1 MSIIT
6 SLNNRGYAIHKTTK
20 NEDIINKIKKELL
33 ISPKVFGNAFSVI
46 KEYPIYLES
55 DTKLYVPKCYG
66 IEKFGYP
73 LNDKLNNGIDCPNL
87 NFNGKLRDIQQAPV
101 DAYIENV
108 IDKKKLGGIISVPCG
123 FGKTIMAI
131 YIACYFK
138 KKTLFIS
145 HKDFLNEQFINSIK
159 LFVPNAKIGKIK
171 QSTVDVENKDIVIA
185 TLQSLAIRDYDNSI
199 FSDFG
204 LVIIDECHHIASE
217 VFSKAFRK
225 MNIRITLGLS
235 ATLNRKDGLRKVFEW
250 YLGKSVYKIK
260 NDNNECNM
268 IVHLHKYFVHDLN
281 YSYVKLMY
289 NGTPNFVSMI
299 NNITSYMPRTIFII
313 NLLKEV
319 LINDP
324 DRKIL
329 ILSERKNQLK
339 DLEQLIKADEIA
351 SYGYYIGGMRMTDLD
366 ISATKQII
374 LATYQMSSE
383 GLNIPTLN
391 TVILASPIGD
401 IQQSV
406 GRILREKKTE
416 RKYIPLCIDI
426 YDDFSLFK
434 FKGNKRINY
443 YKTNGY
449 KIKNYIENELILSDD
464 EDKDNTNKK
473 CYFINDDDDEK
484 EPKRK
489 PKEPKKEPKKSLF
502 IEDEEEPKPKQKPKK
517 SLFIDDD

>member
-1 MSIIT
+1 MMT
-6 SLNNRGYAIHKTTK
+6 SLSNRGYGITKTNDNK
-20 NEDIINKIKKELL
+20 EIIEKIKKELL
-33 ISPKVFGNAFSVI
+33 ISPKNFSTSFSTT

-66 IEKFGYP
+66 IEKFGFP
-73 LNDKLNNGIDCPNL
+73 NDDKLGYGIDCPNL
-87 NFNGKLRDIQQAPV
+87 VFNGKLRDIQQAPV
-101 DAYIENV
+101 DTYINNV

-131 YIACYFK
+131 YVACYFK

-159 LFVPNAKIGKIK
+159 LFVPNANIGKIK
-171 QSTVDVENKDIVIA
+171 QSKVDIVGKDIVIA
-185 TLQSLAIRDYDNSI
+185 TLQSLALRDYDSNI
-199 FSDFG
+199 FSEFG

-217 VFSKAFRK
+217 VFSRAFRK

-250 YLGKSVYKIK
+250 YLGKSVYNIK
-260 NDNNECNM
+260 TNEDCSM
-268 IVHLHKYFVHDLN
+268 IINLHKYFVHDN
-281 YSYVKLMY
+281 SYSYVKMMY
-289 NGTPNFVSMI
+289 NGSPNIVSMV
-299 NNITSYMPRTIFII
+299 NNICSYRPRTLFII
-313 NLLKEV
+313 KLLKEV
-319 LINDP
+319 LEKEP

-339 DLEQLIKADEIA
+339 DLEELIAIDNIA
-351 SYGYYIGGMRMTDLD
+351 SYGYYIGGMKMTDLD

-434 FKGNKRINY
+434 FKGNKRIKY
-443 YKTNGY
+443 YNNNGY
-449 KIKNYIENELILSDD
+449 EIKTFIDNELVIEEP
-464 EDKDNTNKK
+464 EDPAEKVK
-473 CYFINDDDDEK
+473 CMFINDDDEK
-484 EPKRK
+484 E
-489 PKEPKKEPKKSLF
+489 KKEEKTPKMDIK
-502 IEDEEEPKPKQKPKK
+502 KVVKKVVKKAVVNK
-517 SLFIDDD
+517 SLFIDDDE

>member
-1 MSIIT
+1 MSIINT
-6 SLNNRGYAIHKTTK
+6 SLNNRGYAIHKTDK
-20 NEDIINKIKKELL
+20 NEDLINKIKKELL
-33 ISPKVFGNAFSVI
+33 ISPKVFGNSFSVV

-73 LNDKLNNGIDCPNL
+73 LTDNLNYGVDCPNL
-87 NFNGKLRDIQQAPV
+87 TFNGKLRDIQQAPV
-101 DAYIENV
+101 DAYIDNV
-108 IDKKKLGGIISVPCG
+108 IEKKKLGGIISVPCG

-159 LFVPNAKIGKIK
+159 LFVPNARIGKIK
-171 QSTVDVENKDIVIA
+171 QSKIEVENKDIVIA
-185 TLQSLAIRDYDNSI
+185 TLQSLAMRDYDNSI

-260 NDNNECNM
+260 TENDECNM

-299 NNITSYMPRTIFII
+299 NNITSYMPRTVFII

-319 LINDP
+319 LTNEP
-324 DRKIL
+324 ERKIL

-339 DLEQLIKADEIA
+339 DLEELIKKDNIA
-351 SYGYYIGGMRMTDLD
+351 SYGYYIGGMKMTDLD

-406 GRILREKKTE
+406 GRILREKKSE

-434 FKGNKRINY
+434 YKGNKRINY
-443 YKTNGY
+443 YKNNGY
-449 KIKNYIENELILSDD
+449 KIKNYLENELIAS
-464 EDKDNTNKK
+464 EEEDNTNQK
-473 CYFINDDDDEK
+473 CSFINDDDK
-484 EPKRK
+484 EEK
-489 PKEPKKEPKKSLF
+489 PKQKPKAKKSLF
-502 IEDEEEPKPKQKPKK
+502 IEE
-517 SLFIDDD
+517 DD

>member
-1 MSIIT
+1 MLKNMSLIT
-6 SLNNRGYAIHKTTK
+6 SLTNRGYAIHKT
-20 NEDIINKIKKELL
+20 EDNKETINKIKTELL
-33 ISPKVFGNAFSVI
+33 ISPKSFNNSFAVI

-55 DTKLYVPKCYG
+55 DMKLYVPKCYG
-66 IEKFGYP
+66 IEKFGFP
-73 LNDKLNNGIDCPNL
+73 SKDNLSLGLDCPNL
-87 NFNGKLRDIQQAPV
+87 VFNGKLRDIQQAPI
-101 DAYIENV
+101 DAYIDSV
-108 IDKKKLGGIISVPCG
+108 INKKKLGGIISVPCG

-131 YIACYFK
+131 YVACYFK

-159 LFVPNAKIGKIK
+159 LFVPNARIGKIK
-171 QSTVDVENKDIVIA
+171 QSKVDVEDKDIVIA
-185 TLQSLAIRDYDNSI
+185 TLQSLALRDYDNKI
-199 FSDFG
+199 FNEFG

-235 ATLNRKDGLRKVFEW
+235 ATLNRKDGLRRVFEW

-260 NDNNECNM
+260 IDNEDCNM
-268 IVHLHKYFVHDLN
+268 IVNLHKYFVYDLD
-281 YSYVKLMY
+281 YSHVKMMY
-289 NGTPNFVSMI
+289 NGTPNIVSMI
-299 NNITSYMPRTIFII
+299 NNICSFMPRTRFII
-313 NLLKEV
+313 KLLKEV
-319 LINDP
+319 LQKEP
-324 DRKIL
+324 ERQIL

-339 DLEQLIKADEIA
+339 ELEQFIKNDEIA
-351 SYGYYIGGMRMTDLD
+351 SYGYYIGGMKMSDLD

-406 GRILREKKTE
+406 GRILREKKSE

-426 YDDFSLFK
+426 YDNFSLFK

-443 YKTNGY
+443 YKNNGY
-449 KIKNYIENELILSDD
+449 KINTYIDEELVVSEEEPL
-464 EDKDNTNKK
+464 
-473 CYFINDDDDEK
+473 EK
-484 EPKRK
+484 EGKCA
-489 PKEPKKEPKKSLF
+489 F
-502 IEDEEEPKPKQKPKK
+502 IED
-517 SLFIDDD
+517 DD